1 MGAVQS
7 SINAETSTVAGA
19 VVIGSI
25 AVMATAYQFIGQK
38 KASDVSK
45 EKSQPQPAPSKKG
58 KKKGTTGADDDFDK
72 IVAAAAAEN
81 AAVAEASKRANAVAF
96 PDVVPGS
103 FDATAS
109 VGAQDEDGTGAG
121 AKKDKKKA
129 KKKAKKTA
137 NLAASASSIGA
148 DDSGVPESDPK
159 AASGSRILPTVVSV
173 DESIVHVPADGP
185 SEAPR
190 PSKGKKKKNA
200 KAENANVS
208 GTQTNGS
215 TAATATPGPSSTP
228 KPSSSTPKPKITS
241 TTDSLDDG
249 TWTRVSSRKNTSA
262 PGMQQSQSLSQSEIL
277 TSDTNLTA
285 SVTGD
290 TETSSVGSAAKP
302 DTASEDEEVQEVKRK
317 TFAEKML
324 PKRRTGVEEFVFYTS
339 SFSSLML
346 TFHYTVWKKNLY
358 NHLSHVSS
366 ALLPVPT
373 RSLRKVSVGVTMR
386 TYMSL
391 ARQVS
396 INRMLTE
403 RPALMR
409 MGMTTVGS

>member
-1 MGAVQS
+1 
-7 SINAETSTVAGA
+7 
-19 VVIGSI
+19 
-25 AVMATAYQFIGQK
+25 
-38 KASDVSK
+38 
-45 EKSQPQPAPSKKG
+45 
-58 KKKGTTGADDDFDK
+58 
-72 IVAAAAAEN
+72 
-81 AAVAEASKRANAVAF
+81 
-96 PDVVPGS
+96 
-103 FDATAS
+103 
-109 VGAQDEDGTGAG
+109 
-121 AKKDKKKA
+121 
-129 KKKAKKTA
+129 
-137 NLAASASSIGA
+137 
-148 DDSGVPESDPK
+148 
-159 AASGSRILPTVVSV
+159 
-173 DESIVHVPADGP
+173 
-185 SEAPR
+185 
-190 PSKGKKKKNA
+190 
-200 KAENANVS
+200 
-208 GTQTNGS
+208 
-215 TAATATPGPSSTP
+215 
-228 KPSSSTPKPKITS
+228 
-241 TTDSLDDG
+241 
-249 TWTRVSSRKNTSA
+249 
-262 PGMQQSQSLSQSEIL
+262 MQQSQSLSQSEIL